1 MPEFRAGGHSMRVI
15 LNVAAATVLLV
26 SGLPMMAHHS
36 GAAVFDNTKKI
47 DLTGVVTKM
56 EWVNPHA
63 HFYLDVKDSTG
74 KVTNWN
80 LELASPSI
88 LVRNGWSRHSVKE
101 GDTVTV
107 TGSRA
112 RDNSNFGIAQT
123 IVFPDGRKLNFLS
136 AFEDGK

>member
-1 MPEFRAGGHSMRVI
+1 MRVR
-15 LNVAAATVLLV
+15 LSVLAAGVGFLAL
-26 SGLPMMAHHS
+26 GLPALAHHS

-80 LELASPSI
+80 LELASPGQFQFRHRADHRVPGRTQAELPIGLRGQQVRLRWI
-88 LVRNGWSRHSVKE
+88 L
-101 GDTVTV
+101 
-107 TGSRA
+107 
-112 RDNSNFGIAQT
+112 GIA
-123 IVFPDGRKLNFLS
+123 VAGAAL
-136 AFEDGK
+136 

>member
-1 MPEFRAGGHSMRVI
+1 MRV
-15 LNVAAATVLLV
+15 LFSVLAAGVGLLAWGPPV
-26 SGLPMMAHHS
+26 MAHHS

-47 DLTGVVTKM
+47 DLTGVVTKV

-63 HFYLDVKDSTG
+63 HFYIDVKDAAG

-88 LVRNGWSRHSVKE
+88 LVRNGWKRNSVKE
-101 GDTVTV
+101 GDMVTV

-123 IVFPDGRKLNFLS
+123 IVFPDGHKLNFLS